1 MTDADVLIVGG
12 GISGLSIGWLL
23 AHAGVSVEVWEQSDH
38 AGGKIQTQRQC
49 GYLLEDSASMVMNF
63 RPEVNRFLD
72 AAGLKEHKLERAPT
86 EHRYLLKDGDLAKLP
101 LNFGAMV
108 KSPVWK
114 AGDKLRMMLE
124 PFAGRGDQE
133 QETVSQFVTRRL
145 GRAVLEQVIEPFVA
159 GPLAADPDRANAVAT
174 LPRLTGLEQ
183 RYGSITIGMLAHMI
197 LRRHTATETEAFSF
211 AGGMSTL
218 TEMLAQASTVRL
230 RLGYKATE
238 VAPANDGWTVTGL
251 ASGVERTLRVR
262 HIVLSVPADAA
273 ASLVS
278 PLSADLGGLL
288 QGIAYAP
295 VSVVHTGF
303 DQTAINHPMNGTG
316 FLVPRREKLALTGC
330 MWSSRLFP
338 GHAPDGKV
346 LLTNYLGG
354 ARRPE
359 AAGWRDDQSVAE
371 ILKVLRPV
379 LGIKRDPEMV
389 AITRHPRAL
398 PLYYG
403 AYPARMRA
411 MDNFMQELPGLHLAA
426 NYRGGV
432 SIRDR
437 IVCAYETVER
447 ILSALRR
454 SPKEA
459 GIKELLSSTI
469 AAPLTASPSG
479 RGLG

>member
-23 AHAGVSVEVWEQSDH
+23 ANAGVDVEVWEQSDQP
-38 AGGKIQTQRQC
+38 GGKIQTQRRC
-49 GYLLEDSASMVMNF
+49 GYLLEDSASMVLNF
-63 RPEVNRFLD
+63 RPEVGRFLA
-72 AAGLKEHKLERAPT
+72 AAGLNEHKIERAPT
-86 EHRYLLKDGDLAKLP
+86 EHRYLLKDGDLVKLP
-101 LNFGAMV
+101 LNFGAMI
-108 KSPVWK
+108 KSPVWN
-114 AGDKLRMMLE
+114 AGDKLRMMIE
-124 PFAGRGDQE
+124 PFTGRGDQE

-145 GRAVLEQVIEPFVA
+145 GRAVLDLAIEPFVA
-159 GPLAADPDRANAVAT
+159 GPLAADPDRANAAAT
-174 LPRLTGLEQ
+174 LPRLTGLER
-183 RYGSITIGMLAHMI
+183 RYGSITMGMLAHLI
-197 LRRHTATETEAFSF
+197 LRRRTATETEAFSF

-218 TEMLAQASTVRL
+218 TEMLAQVSPVRL

-238 VAPANDGWTVTGL
+238 LTPANQGWTVTGL
-251 ASGVERTLRVR
+251 ASGAERTLRVR

-278 PLSADLGGLL
+278 PLNADLGGLL
-288 QGIAYAP
+288 RGIAYAP

-303 DQTAINHPMNGTG
+303 DQTAINHPLNGTG

-346 LLTNYLGG
+346 LLTNYIGG
-354 ARRPE
+354 SRRPE
-359 AAGWRDDQSVAE
+359 AVGWGDDQSITE
-371 ILKVLRPV
+371 ISKVLRPL
-379 LGIKRDPEMV
+379 LGISRDPEMV

-411 MDNFMQELPGLHLAA
+411 MDEHLQGLTGLHLAA

-437 IVCAYETVER
+437 IVCAYESVER
-447 ILSALRR
+447 ILSELYR

-459 GIKELLSSTI
+459 GNKKSRSSSTVM
-469 AAPLTASPSG
+469 SPSADMA
-479 RGLG
+479 R

>member
-12 GISGLSIGWLL
+12 GISGLTIGWLL
-23 AHAGVSVEVWEQSDH
+23 ANAGVSVEVWEQSDNP
-38 AGGKIQTQRQC
+38 GGKIQTQRRC

-72 AAGLKEHKLERAPT
+72 AAGLNGHKLERAPT
-86 EHRYLLKDGDLAKLP
+86 EHRYLLKNGELEKLP
-101 LNFGAMV
+101 LNFKAMV
-108 KSPVWK
+108 RSPVWS
-114 AGDKLRMMLE
+114 AGDKLRMLLE

-133 QETVSQFVTRRL
+133 QESVSQFVTRRL
-145 GRAVLEQVIEPFVA
+145 GRAVLEQAIEPFVA
-159 GPLAADPDRANAVAT
+159 GPLAADPDCANAAAT
-174 LPRLTGLEQ
+174 LPRLTGLER
-183 RYGSITIGMLAHMI
+183 RYGSITMGMLAHLI
-197 LRRHTATETEAFSF
+197 LRRRTATETEAFSF

-218 TEMLAQASTVRL
+218 TNMLAKDSSVRL

-238 VAPANDGWTVTGL
+238 LTPAKQGWTVSGL
-251 ASGVERTLRVR
+251 AGGAERTLRVR

-288 QGIAYAP
+288 RGIEYAP

-303 DQTAINHPMNGTG
+303 DQSAVSHPLNGTG

-338 GHAPDGKV
+338 GYAPEGKV

-359 AAGWRDDQSVAE
+359 ALGWGDDQSIAE
-371 ILKVLRPV
+371 ILKVLQPV
-379 LGIKRDPEMV
+379 LGIRREPEMV
-389 AITRHPRAL
+389 SITRHSRAL

-403 AYPARMRA
+403 AYPARLRA
-411 MDNFMQELPGLHLAA
+411 MGEHLQELPGLHMEA
-426 NYRGGV
+426 NYSGGV
-432 SIRDR
+432 SVRDR
-437 IVCAYETVER
+437 IVCAYEAVER
-447 ILSALRR
+447 ILAALHRP
-454 SPKEA
+454 PKEL
-459 GIKELLSSTI
+459 GSTRPSRSS
-469 AAPLTASPSG
+469 PLISPSTDMAQ
-479 RGLG
+479 